1 MKTFVDQLDSVRI
14 ERAIATAERLTSGE
28 FRVVIQHEAVA
39 DPVATAR
46 EEFTRLEMYK
56 TRERNAVL
64 ILVAPEARKF
74 AIFGDEAIHAKC
86 GQPFWDEVTAAMT
99 GYFREGKFTDG
110 LVHAIDHAG
119 RFLAKHF
126 PRQPD
131 DKNELPD
138 NVIERGTVI

>member
-1 MKTFVDQLDSVRI
+1 MKTFVEQLDANRI
-14 ERAIATAERLTSGE
+14 EGAIAAAERLTSGE
-28 FRVVIQHEAVA
+28 FRVVVHHAAVD

-46 EEFTRLEMYK
+46 EEFARLEMYR

-64 ILVAPEARKF
+64 ILVAPESRKF

-99 GYFREGKFTDG
+99 NYFREGKFTDG
-110 LVHAIDHAG
+110 LVHAIDRAG
-119 RFLAKHF
+119 SFLAKHF

-138 NVIERGTVI
+138 NVIDRGNVI

>member
-1 MKTFVDQLDSVRI
+1 MKTFVEQLDAKRI
-14 ERAIATAERLTSGE
+14 ESAIASAERLTSGE
-28 FRVVIQHEAVA
+28 FRVVIHHKAVT
-39 DPVATAR
+39 DPVASAR
-46 EEFTRLEMYK
+46 DEFARLEMYK

-64 ILVAPEARKF
+64 IFVAPESHKF
-74 AIFGDEAIHAKC
+74 AIFGDEAIHVKC

-99 GYFREGKFTDG
+99 VLFREGKFTDG

-138 NVIERGTVI
+138 SVIDRGTVI

>member
-1 MKTFVDQLDSVRI
+1 MKTFVEQLDAKRI
-14 ERAIATAERLTSGE
+14 ESAIASAERLTSGE
-28 FRVVIQHEAVA
+28 FRVVIHHKAVT
-39 DPVATAR
+39 DPVASAR
-46 EEFTRLEMYK
+46 DEFARLEMYK

-64 ILVAPEARKF
+64 IFVAPESHKF
-74 AIFGDEAIHAKC
+74 AIFGDEAIHVKC

-99 GYFREGKFTDG
+99 VLFREGKFTDG

-126 PRQPD
+126 PRQTG

-138 NVIERGTVI
+138 SVIDRGNVI

>member
-1 MKTFVDQLDSVRI
+1 MKTFVEQLDPKRI
-14 ERAIATAERLTSGE
+14 EDAIATAERQTSGE
-28 FRVVIQHEAVA
+28 FRVVIHHEIVA
-39 DPVATAR
+39 DPVITAR
-46 EEFTRLEMYK
+46 EEFARLEMHR

-64 ILVAPEARKF
+64 ILIAPESRKF

-99 GYFREGKFTDG
+99 SHFREGKFTEG
-110 LVHAIDHAG
+110 LVHAIERAG
-119 RFLAKHF
+119 CLLAKHF

-138 NVIERGTVI
+138 NVVDRGTVI

>member
-1 MKTFVDQLDSVRI
+1 MKTFVEQLDASRI
-14 ERAIATAERLTSGE
+14 EGAIAAAERLTSGE
-28 FRVVIQHEAVA
+28 FRVVVHHAAVD

-46 EEFTRLEMYK
+46 EEFARLEMHR

-64 ILVAPEARKF
+64 ILVAPESRKF

-99 GYFREGKFTDG
+99 NYFREGKFTDG
-110 LVHAIDHAG
+110 LVLAIDRAG
-119 RFLAKHF
+119 RLLAKHF
-126 PRQPD
+126 PRRPD

-138 NVIERGTVI
+138 NLIDRGTVI